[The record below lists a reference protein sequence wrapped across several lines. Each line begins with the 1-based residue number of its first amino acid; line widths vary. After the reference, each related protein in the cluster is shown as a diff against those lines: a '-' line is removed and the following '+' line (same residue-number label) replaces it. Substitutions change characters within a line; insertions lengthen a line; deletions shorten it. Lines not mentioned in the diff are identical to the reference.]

1 MNSEQLPTPESEE
14 PKPVHTEADV
24 APTPPDGENVLPKEQ
39 PGILYRVKWEDA
51 KDVSRTQE
59 FTSEVPIG
67 PLEVTTKSFDGT
79 TLVETPP
86 SSLPAIEF
94 ITNIEG
100 DAPRTLLDDDIMV
113 YSSDDSDTSSRS
125 SPVRNRRLPRD
136 KAYPA
141 PVPPRRVPITIAGR
155 PRRRYA
161 RGRYAPI
168 AFEDITITL
177 VVNTCIRINSEDL
190 LEAIRGVIRYY
201 PPNRLSG
208 DTVEILEPYDVL
220 VHHFDELEDL
230 QRQRGAK
237 FDALCKQSEA

>member
-14 PKPVHTEADV
+14 PKPGHTEADG
-24 APTPPDGENVLPKEQ
+24 APTATNGENMPPKEQ
-39 PGILYRVKWEDA
+39 PSVLYRVKWEDA
-51 KDVSRTQE
+51 KDESRTQE
-59 FTSEVPIG
+59 FVSEVPIG

-100 DAPRTLLDDDIMV
+100 DAPRNPLDDDSMA
-113 YSSDDSDTSSRS
+113 YSSDDSDASSRS
-125 SPVRNRRLPRD
+125 SPVRNRRRTRN
-136 KAYPA
+136 KAYTA
-141 PVPPRRVPITIAGR
+141 PMPPPPPPIVFKRRR
-155 PRRRYA
+155 PR
-161 RGRYAPI
+161 GEYAPI
-168 AFEDITITL
+168 AFEDITITD
-177 VVNTCIRINSEDL
+177 VVNTYIRINSKDL

-208 DTVEILEPYDVL
+208 DTVEIFEPYAVL

-230 QRQRGAK
+230 QRQRGGK
-237 FDALCKQSEA
+237 FDALCKQCEA